1 MTCPYAAYMMGS
13 MINERLKELEDCE
26 LMLGRIA
33 NLIQEFCEEEET
45 TLQGV
50 ARLLANYRECQAKEA
65 WDYLDSLDTNT

>member
-1 MTCPYAAYMMGS
+1 

-65 WDYLDSLDTNT
+65 WDFLDSLDLHKQIKELQTEQ

>member
-1 MTCPYAAYMMGS
+1 
-13 MINERLKELEDCE
+13 MINERLKELEDNE
-26 LMLGRIA
+26 LMLGKIA

-65 WDYLDSLDTNT
+65 WDYLDSLDLHKQIKELQTEQ

>member
-1 MTCPYAAYMMGS
+1 

-33 NLIQEFCEEEET
+33 NLIQEFCEEEDT

-50 ARLLANYRECQAKEA
+50 AKLLANYRECQAKDA
-65 WDYLDSLDTNT
+65 WDFLDSLDLKSKI

>member
-1 MTCPYAAYMMGS
+1 

-33 NLIQEFCEEEET
+33 NIIQEFCEEEET

-50 ARLLANYRECQAKEA
+50 ARLLANYREYQAKEA
-65 WDYLDSLDTNT
+65 WDFLDSLDTNI

>member
-1 MTCPYAAYMMGS
+1 ML
-13 MINERLKELEDCE
+13 NERIKELEDCE

-50 ARLLANYRECQAKEA
+50 AKLLANYREYQAKEA
-65 WDYLDSLDTNT
+65 WDFLDSLDTNI

>member
-1 MTCPYAAYMMGS
+1 

-33 NLIQEFCEEEET
+33 TLIQEFCEEEET

-65 WDYLDSLDTNT
+65 WDFLDSLDLHKQIKELQSAQ